1 MILAQALSQ
10 SMTPARILTF
20 QSAGKHD
27 VMFKNSEFNKS
38 RLTVA
43 RHRTSLTKTELA
55 KRIGVEPSAITGFE
69 SGKYQPS
76 DETVERIAH
85 ALKYPIQFFLSDDI
99 DIPQTDGVSFRSM
112 TRMTSRQRDAAIAAG
127 ALAYLLSDWLESEF
141 DLPDVDLPDMQD
153 NTPETAAMSLR
164 QYWGLGER
172 PVKNMIHLLEAKGVR
187 VFSLAE
193 NAIEVDAYSVWRGKR
208 PCVFLNMGKSAER
221 RRFDAAH
228 ELGHLVIHK
237 KAAPV
242 GVEAEKEANLF
253 ASAFLMPA
261 ASMKTLGRI
270 TTIERLIEAKK
281 KWTVSVS
288 AMAYRLHELRL
299 MSDWNYHMLC
309 VEISRRH
316 YRTHEP
322 HGAQNETS
330 QVWQKVFADLRKDNR
345 GIQYLADKLC
355 VPMNELVK
363 LVFGLV
369 TVGLPSGNPIGSGG
383 PSKPQLHLV
392 SK

>member
-1 MILAQALSQ
+1 M
-10 SMTPARILTF
+10 
-20 QSAGKHD
+20 
-27 VMFKNSEFNKS
+27 FNKS

-43 RHRTSLTKTELA
+43 RQRMSLTKTELA
-55 KRIGVEPSAITGFE
+55 KRVGVEPSAISGFE
-69 SGKYQPS
+69 AGKYLPS
-76 DETVERIAH
+76 DDTINRIAR
-85 ALKYPIQFFLSDDI
+85 ALRYPREFFLADDI

-127 ALAYLLSDWLESEF
+127 AIAYLLSDWLETEF
-141 DLPDVDLPDMQD
+141 ELPDVDLPDMQD

-172 PVKNMIHLLEAKGVR
+172 PIKNMIHLLEAKGVR

-208 PCVFLNMGKSAER
+208 PCIFLNLGKSAER

-228 ELGHLVIHK
+228 ELGHLVLHK

-242 GVEAEKEANLF
+242 GVEAEKEANAF

-261 ASMKTLGRI
+261 ASMKTLGRV
-270 TTIERLIEAKK
+270 TTIERLIEVKR
-281 KWTVSVS
+281 KWTVSVA

-316 YRTHEP
+316 HRTREP
-322 HGAQNETS
+322 YGAQNETS
-330 QVWQKVFADLRKDNR
+330 QVWLKVFADLRKD
-345 GIQYLADKLC
+345 GHGLQFLSEKLC
-355 VPMNELVK
+355 IPSDELVK

-369 TVGLPSGNPIGSGG
+369 TVGLPSGNTTGKSAPG
-383 PSKPQLHLV
+383 KPNLRLV
-392 SK
+392 V